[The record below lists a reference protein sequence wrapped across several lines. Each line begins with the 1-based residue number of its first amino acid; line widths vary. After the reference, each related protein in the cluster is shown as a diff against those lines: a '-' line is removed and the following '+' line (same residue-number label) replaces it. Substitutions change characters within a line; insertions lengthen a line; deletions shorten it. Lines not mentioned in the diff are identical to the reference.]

1 MYPVVVCNGW
11 VEVVAQ
17 KICCVQRNQQ
27 WHGRGA
33 ARIEHGNEQ
42 KYNKKTG
49 SPLNTTI
56 NHRSGEGVENKTY
69 DQKKI
74 GTKVHR
80 KTQKLQWHVIMRQ
93 KMSMC

>member
-1 MYPVVVCNGW
+1 MLPVVVCDGW
-11 VEVVAQ
+11 VEVVAR
-17 KICCVQRNQQ
+17 KTCCVQRNPQ

-42 KYNKKTG
+42 IYNKKTG

-56 NHRSGEGVENKTY
+56 NHRSVEGVENKTHGK
-69 DQKKI
+69 QKI

-80 KTQKLQWHVIMRQ
+80 THRQ
-93 KMSMC
+93 YHR